1 MDLEFTPYFTFQ
13 GDLIFGDTQADQI
26 PLVRMSFHGACA
38 RLTAE
43 GKIELVRQLAAH
55 LVDLVP
61 DIAPMVES

>member
-1 MDLEFTPYFTFQ
+1 MDLELTPYFTFQ
-13 GDLIFGDTQADQI
+13 GDLIFGDTQADKI

-55 LVDLVP
+55 LVDMVP
-61 DIAPMVES
+61 DVAPMVES